1 MNVDLSNIEGKIVK
15 PQEGFQEAFVS
26 TTVDVVGGGG
36 ILAAGKAGLLDSHV
50 VTPFG
55 LRLLKDI
62 KVGDIISNPDT
73 GGQERVIQLHPI
85 QNFPFYEIKFTDGTS
100 FRCSE
105 GHLWKIRRTGKRTKK
120 YDLDGERDDWRLW
133 DTKMMYEYLQNAKKR
148 SQKFWG
154 LSIPY
159 THPIQFTRPITPTTP
174 RNIPPYILG
183 ALIGDGCVTN
193 SVIDNYHVEFCTPDE
208 FIVNKFVEYGYDMSR
223 HSIKADEA
231 CRSYRIYNKELI
243 NDLKVL
249 KLAGHSAIDKF
260 IPMFYKFATIA
271 ERKELLKGL
280 IDTDGYVDTNGH
292 IVYTTISK
300 QLAEDVAFVV
310 RSIGGRASINTKDAG
325 YKDDNGVYHKCNLAY
340 NITITTRDN
349 SEIVSLP
356 KKLERVRKLGYD
368 SDRIYYFENK
378 IESIEYIGV
387 KKGRCITVDNPSGLY
402 CVDDFIVTHNSF
414 ALVLAMAEP
423 LMTDPNFRGLIS
435 RKAIQSLKAGGG
447 FVEKFKQIFG
457 EFCSVKESDNPR
469 VSFPNGS
476 FCDLTYIDDSDMVR
490 LRERAKGWEYDVIGI
505 DEMTEM
511 SFECF
516 TYIMTRNRGNS
527 KTFTGKVFF
536 TLNPKRSH
544 WTREFLDWYIG
555 VDGFIRPDRDGK
567 VRYFYINGSTVKDV
581 VWGNSKEEVYRKCQ
595 TDIDRKLRAVGG
607 NYSYKNLIK
616 SFVFYQGRLSENK
629 AMLDG
634 NPDYIGSVAASGG
647 KMAQALLE
655 GNFNVDPEEEDYI
668 PIPGQLARAVFTNDP
683 KVNADK
689 WVTVDLADFGKNN
702 LVALAWNGFH
712 VVDIMILMKTTPR
725 DNAKNVQ
732 IFAQNN
738 GVAEAHIIYD
748 GTSARYFGDYVPDA
762 ICYLSSRKSFGMY
775 ANQAPTVKDMCYLR
789 LTKMIENGDITFDE
803 KIGNQ
808 NYVRQDLKHACSVEN
823 EFLEECSVVRFK
835 ELPNG
840 GRKLLSKKE
849 MNAKLG
855 KDRSMD
861 LLDPCAM
868 RMYPCSNVPY
878 GEEMEQ
884 GFRNAEEE
892 DFDGQGEYSNA
903 ESMNVYDDKNW
914 Y

>member
-36 ILAAGKAGLLDSHV
+36 ILAAGKLQPLDSKVLTPSGFVEMRDIKVGGKV
-50 VTPFG
+50 VTPFDGVANVTAIFPQGIKDVYEFVLSDGRKCECG
-55 LRLLKDI
+55 L
-62 KVGDIISNPDT
+62 
-73 GGQERVIQLHPI
+73 E
-85 QNFPFYEIKFTDGTS
+85 
-100 FRCSE
+100 
-105 GHLWKIRRTGKRTKK
+105 HLWTVFTEYPKSVCPQNEIEGSITVQTKYLIENMAKGKTYYVPNAILEDDK
-120 YDLDGERDDWRLW
+120 YPF
-133 DTKMMYEYLQNAKKR
+133 
-148 SQKFWG
+148 S
-154 LSIPY
+154 Y
-159 THPIQFTRPITPTTP
+159 TRNEIATR
-174 RNIPPYILG
+174 
-183 ALIGDGCVTN
+183 
-193 SVIDNYHVEFCTPDE
+193 
-208 FIVNKFVEYGYDMSR
+208 
-223 HSIKADEA
+223 
-231 CRSYRIYNKELI
+231 
-243 NDLKVL
+243 
-249 KLAGHSAIDKF
+249 
-260 IPMFYKFATIA
+260 
-271 ERKELLKGL
+271 
-280 IDTDGYVDTNGH
+280 
-292 IVYTTISK
+292 
-300 QLAEDVAFVV
+300 
-310 RSIGGRASINTKDAG
+310 
-325 YKDDNGVYHKCNLAY
+325 
-340 NITITTRDN
+340 
-349 SEIVSLP
+349 
-356 KKLERVRKLGYD
+356 
-368 SDRIYYFENK
+368 
-378 IESIEYIGV
+378 IEYI
-387 KKGRCITVDNPSGLY
+387 KKVRRAECQCILVDDDKHLY
-402 CVDDFIVTHNSF
+402 ITDDFIVTHNSF

-903 ESMNVYDDKNW
+903 DSMNVFDDKNW

>member
-15 PQEGFQEAFVS
+15 PFGGFQEAF
-26 TTVDVVGGGG
+26 TTAQADVVWGVGQLGS
-36 ILAAGKAGLLDSHV
+36 GKLQPLDSKVLTPSGYVEMRDIKVGSKV
-50 VTPFG
+50 VTPFDGIANVTAIFPQGVQDVYELTTIDGRKCECG
-55 LRLLKDI
+55 LDHLWTVRTPKQIHKHRKDPQKWDWYKTLTTKDI
-62 KVGDIISNPDT
+62 
-73 GGQERVIQLHPI
+73 
-85 QNFPFYEIKFTDGTS
+85 IKGME
-100 FRCSE
+100 E
-105 GHLWKIRRTGKRTKK
+105 GRRFF
-120 YDLDGERDDWRLW
+120 LPVN
-133 DTKMMYEYLQNAKKR
+133 NAIEFEEKE
-148 SQKFWG
+148 
-154 LSIPY
+154 LP
-159 THPIQFTRPITPTTP
+159 
-174 RNIPPYILG
+174 IPPYVLG
-183 ALIGDGCVTN
+183 VLIGDGCLTN
-193 SVIDNYHVEFCTPDE
+193 FRGERAFKISNTEEDIIQKVAKLTDTTRVYYQSSCYTKYFYTPHHKEYKDYLTAVGLATYSYH
-208 FIVNKFVEYGYDMSR
+208 
-223 HSIKADEA
+223 
-231 CRSYRIYNKELI
+231 
-243 NDLKVL
+243 
-249 KLAGHSAIDKF
+249 KF
-260 IPMFYKFATIA
+260 IPQEYLHSSIKQ
-271 ERKELLKGL
+271 RRELLAGL
-280 IDTDGYVDTNGH
+280 IDTDGSVDPIKNCFSFSTTSERLKDDFLWLCRSLGYNCS
-292 IVYTTISK
+292 VSVDKRSDKYTLGVSY
-300 QLAEDVAFVV
+300 
-310 RSIGGRASINTKDAG
+310 SIGIHTDDIIFTSNKHWSRFNKERNATRCYGRTNDHTRIISIKKVRRAECQCILV
-325 YKDDNGVYHKCNLAY
+325 DDDKHLY
-340 NITITTRDN
+340 IT
-349 SEIVSLP
+349 
-356 KKLERVRKLGYD
+356 
-368 SDRIYYFENK
+368 
-378 IESIEYIGV
+378 
-387 KKGRCITVDNPSGLY
+387 
-402 CVDDFIVTHNSF
+402 DDFIVTHNSYG
-414 ALVLAMAEP
+414 LVLSMAEP
-423 LMTDPNFRGLIS
+423 LMTDADFRGLIS

-457 EFCSVKESDNPR
+457 DFCSVKESDNPR
-469 VSFPNGS
+469 ISFPNGS

-490 LRERAKGWEYDVIGI
+490 LRERAKGWEYDVIAI
-505 DEMTEM
+505 DEITEM

-516 TYIMTRNRGNS
+516 MYLMTRNRGNS
-527 KTFTGKVFF
+527 KTFSGHMFA

-544 WTREFLDWYIG
+544 WSRDFLDWYILPSG
-555 VDGFIRPDRDGK
+555 YVNPERAGR
-567 VRYFYINGSTVKDV
+567 VRYFYLNGSTVKDV

-607 NYSYKNLIK
+607 RFKWQNMIK
-616 SFVFYQGRLSENK
+616 SFVFHEGRMSENETLK
-629 AMLDG
+629 D
-634 NPDYIGSVAASGG
+634 DYIGSAVASGG
-647 KMAQALLE
+647 KMAQALVE
-655 GNFNVDPEEEDYI
+655 ANFNVDPEEEDYI

-892 DFDGQGEYSNA
+892 DFDGQGEHSNV

>member
-36 ILAAGKAGLLDSHV
+36 ILAAGKEQPLDSQVLTPNGFMKMRDIKVGGKV
-50 VTPFG
+50 VTPFDGIANVTAIFPQGIKDVYEFVLSDGRKCECG
-55 LRLLKDI
+55 L
-62 KVGDIISNPDT
+62 
-73 GGQERVIQLHPI
+73 E
-85 QNFPFYEIKFTDGTS
+85 
-100 FRCSE
+100 
-105 GHLWKIRRTGKRTKK
+105 HLWTVFTEYPKSVCPQNEIEGSITVQTKYLIENMAKGKTYYVPNAILEDDK
-120 YDLDGERDDWRLW
+120 YPF
-133 DTKMMYEYLQNAKKR
+133 
-148 SQKFWG
+148 S
-154 LSIPY
+154 Y
-159 THPIQFTRPITPTTP
+159 TRNEIATR
-174 RNIPPYILG
+174 
-183 ALIGDGCVTN
+183 
-193 SVIDNYHVEFCTPDE
+193 
-208 FIVNKFVEYGYDMSR
+208 
-223 HSIKADEA
+223 
-231 CRSYRIYNKELI
+231 
-243 NDLKVL
+243 
-249 KLAGHSAIDKF
+249 
-260 IPMFYKFATIA
+260 
-271 ERKELLKGL
+271 
-280 IDTDGYVDTNGH
+280 
-292 IVYTTISK
+292 
-300 QLAEDVAFVV
+300 
-310 RSIGGRASINTKDAG
+310 
-325 YKDDNGVYHKCNLAY
+325 
-340 NITITTRDN
+340 
-349 SEIVSLP
+349 
-356 KKLERVRKLGYD
+356 
-368 SDRIYYFENK
+368 
-378 IESIEYIGV
+378 IEYI
-387 KKGRCITVDNPSGLY
+387 KKVRRAECQCILVDDDKHLY
-402 CVDDFIVTHNSF
+402 ITDDFIVTHNSF

-892 DFDGQGEYSNA
+892 DFDGQGEDSNA

-914 Y
+914 

>member
-36 ILAAGKAGLLDSHV
+36 ILAAGKEQPLDSQVLTPNGFMKMRDIKVGSKV
-50 VTPFG
+50 VTPFDSIANVTAIFPQGIKDVYEFVLSDGRKCECG
-55 LRLLKDI
+55 LEHLWTVFTEYPKS
-62 KVGDIISNPDT
+62 VCS
-73 GGQERVIQLHPI
+73 
-85 QNFPFYEIKFTDGTS
+85 QNEIKGSITVQTKYLI
-100 FRCSE
+100 E
-105 GHLWKIRRTGKRTKK
+105 NMAKGKT
-120 YDLDGERDDWRLW
+120 Y
-133 DTKMMYEYLQNAKKR
+133 YVPNA
-148 SQKFWG
+148 
-154 LSIPY
+154 
-159 THPIQFTRPITPTTP
+159 
-174 RNIPPYILG
+174 IL
-183 ALIGDGCVTN
+183 
-193 SVIDNYHVEFCTPDE
+193 E
-208 FIVNKFVEYGYDMSR
+208 
-223 HSIKADEA
+223 
-231 CRSYRIYNKELI
+231 NKEYPFSYTRNEI
-243 NDLKVL
+243 
-249 KLAGHSAIDKF
+249 
-260 IPMFYKFATIA
+260 AT
-271 ERKELLKGL
+271 R
-280 IDTDGYVDTNGH
+280 
-292 IVYTTISK
+292 
-300 QLAEDVAFVV
+300 
-310 RSIGGRASINTKDAG
+310 
-325 YKDDNGVYHKCNLAY
+325 
-340 NITITTRDN
+340 
-349 SEIVSLP
+349 
-356 KKLERVRKLGYD
+356 
-368 SDRIYYFENK
+368 
-378 IESIEYIGV
+378 IEYI
-387 KKGRCITVDNPSGLY
+387 KKVRRAECQCILVDDDKHLY
-402 CVDDFIVTHNSF
+402 ITDDFIVTHNSF

-892 DFDGQGEYSNA
+892 DFDGQGEYSNV

>member
-15 PQEGFQEAFVS
+15 PFGGFQEAF
-26 TTVDVVGGGG
+26 TTAQADVVWGVGQLGS
-36 ILAAGKAGLLDSHV
+36 GKLQPLDSKVLTPSGYVEMRDIKVGSKV
-50 VTPFG
+50 VTPFDGIANVTAIFPQGVQDVYELTTIDGRKCECG
-55 LRLLKDI
+55 LDHLWTVRTPKQIHKHRKDPQKWDWYKTLTTKDI
-62 KVGDIISNPDT
+62 
-73 GGQERVIQLHPI
+73 
-85 QNFPFYEIKFTDGTS
+85 IKGME
-100 FRCSE
+100 E
-105 GHLWKIRRTGKRTKK
+105 GRKFFLPVN
-120 YDLDGERDDWRLW
+120 
-133 DTKMMYEYLQNAKKR
+133 NAIEFEEKE
-148 SQKFWG
+148 
-154 LSIPY
+154 LP
-159 THPIQFTRPITPTTP
+159 
-174 RNIPPYILG
+174 IPPYVLG
-183 ALIGDGCVTN
+183 VLIGDGCLTN
-193 SVIDNYHVEFCTPDE
+193 FRGERAIKISNTEEDIIQKVAKLTDTTRVYYQSSCYTKCFYTPHHKEYKDYLTAVGLATYSYH
-208 FIVNKFVEYGYDMSR
+208 
-223 HSIKADEA
+223 
-231 CRSYRIYNKELI
+231 
-243 NDLKVL
+243 
-249 KLAGHSAIDKF
+249 KF
-260 IPMFYKFATIA
+260 IPQEYLHSSIKQ
-271 ERKELLKGL
+271 RRELLAGL
-280 IDTDGYVDTNGH
+280 IDTDGSVDPIKNCFSFS
-292 IVYTTISK
+292 TTSER
-300 QLAEDVAFVV
+300 L
-310 RSIGGRASINTKDAG
+310 
-325 YKDDNGVYHKCNLAY
+325 KDDFLWLC
-340 NITITTRDN
+340 R
-349 SEIVSLP
+349 S
-356 KKLERVRKLGYD
+356 LGYNCHVSVD
-368 SDRIYYFENK
+368 KRSHKYTSGVSYDIGIHTDDIIFTSNKHWSRYNKERNATRCYGRTNDHTRIT
-378 IESIEYIGV
+378 SIKKVRRAECQCILVDDDKHLYI
-387 KKGRCITVDNPSGLY
+387 T
-402 CVDDFIVTHNSF
+402 DDFIVTHNSYG
-414 ALVLAMAEP
+414 LVLSMAEP
-423 LMTDPNFRGLIS
+423 LMTDADFRGLIS

-457 EFCSVKESDNPR
+457 DFCSVKESDNPR
-469 VSFPNGS
+469 ISFPNGS

-490 LRERAKGWEYDVIGI
+490 LRERAKGWEYDVIAI
-505 DEMTEM
+505 DEITEM

-516 TYIMTRNRGNS
+516 MYLMTRNRGNS
-527 KTFTGKVFF
+527 KTFSGHMFA

-544 WTREFLDWYIG
+544 WSRDFLDWYILPSG
-555 VDGFIRPDRDGK
+555 YVNPERAGR
-567 VRYFYINGSTVKDV
+567 VRYFYLNGSTVKDV

-607 NYSYKNLIK
+607 RFKWQNMIK
-616 SFVFYQGRLSENK
+616 SFVFHEGRMSENETLK
-629 AMLDG
+629 D
-634 NPDYIGSVAASGG
+634 DYIGSAVASGG
-647 KMAQALLE
+647 KMAQALVE
-655 GNFNVDPEEEDYI
+655 ANFNVDPEEEDYI

-884 GFRNAEEE
+884 GFRNAKEE

-903 ESMNVYDDKNW
+903 ESMNVFDDKNW

>member
-36 ILAAGKAGLLDSHV
+36 ILAAGKQQPLDSKVLTPSGFVEMRDIKVGGKV
-50 VTPFG
+50 VTPFDGIANVTAIFPQGIKDVYEFVLSDGRKCECG
-55 LRLLKDI
+55 L
-62 KVGDIISNPDT
+62 
-73 GGQERVIQLHPI
+73 E
-85 QNFPFYEIKFTDGTS
+85 
-100 FRCSE
+100 
-105 GHLWKIRRTGKRTKK
+105 HLWTVFTEYPKSVCPKNEIEGSITVQTKYLIENMAKGKTYYVPNAILEDDK
-120 YDLDGERDDWRLW
+120 YPF
-133 DTKMMYEYLQNAKKR
+133 
-148 SQKFWG
+148 S
-154 LSIPY
+154 Y
-159 THPIQFTRPITPTTP
+159 TRNEIATR
-174 RNIPPYILG
+174 
-183 ALIGDGCVTN
+183 
-193 SVIDNYHVEFCTPDE
+193 
-208 FIVNKFVEYGYDMSR
+208 
-223 HSIKADEA
+223 
-231 CRSYRIYNKELI
+231 
-243 NDLKVL
+243 
-249 KLAGHSAIDKF
+249 
-260 IPMFYKFATIA
+260 
-271 ERKELLKGL
+271 
-280 IDTDGYVDTNGH
+280 
-292 IVYTTISK
+292 
-300 QLAEDVAFVV
+300 
-310 RSIGGRASINTKDAG
+310 
-325 YKDDNGVYHKCNLAY
+325 
-340 NITITTRDN
+340 
-349 SEIVSLP
+349 
-356 KKLERVRKLGYD
+356 
-368 SDRIYYFENK
+368 
-378 IESIEYIGV
+378 IEYI
-387 KKGRCITVDNPSGLY
+387 KKVRRAECQCILVDNDKHLY
-402 CVDDFIVTHNSF
+402 ITDDFIVTHNSF

-712 VVDIMILMKTTPR
+712 VVDIMILMKITPR

-903 ESMNVYDDKNW
+903 DSMNVFDDKNW

>member
-36 ILAAGKAGLLDSHV
+36 ILAAGKEQPLDSQILTPNGFMKMRDIKVGGKV
-50 VTPFG
+50 VTPFDGIANVTAIFPQGIKDVYEFVLSDGRKCECG
-55 LRLLKDI
+55 L
-62 KVGDIISNPDT
+62 
-73 GGQERVIQLHPI
+73 E
-85 QNFPFYEIKFTDGTS
+85 
-100 FRCSE
+100 
-105 GHLWKIRRTGKRTKK
+105 HLWTVFTEYPKSVCPQNEIEGSITVQTKYLIENMAKGKTYYVPNAILVDKK
-120 YDLDGERDDWRLW
+120 YPFSYARNEI
-133 DTKMMYEYLQNAKKR
+133 A
-148 SQKFWG
+148 
-154 LSIPY
+154 
-159 THPIQFTRPITPTTP
+159 TR
-174 RNIPPYILG
+174 
-183 ALIGDGCVTN
+183 
-193 SVIDNYHVEFCTPDE
+193 
-208 FIVNKFVEYGYDMSR
+208 
-223 HSIKADEA
+223 
-231 CRSYRIYNKELI
+231 
-243 NDLKVL
+243 
-249 KLAGHSAIDKF
+249 
-260 IPMFYKFATIA
+260 
-271 ERKELLKGL
+271 
-280 IDTDGYVDTNGH
+280 
-292 IVYTTISK
+292 
-300 QLAEDVAFVV
+300 
-310 RSIGGRASINTKDAG
+310 
-325 YKDDNGVYHKCNLAY
+325 
-340 NITITTRDN
+340 
-349 SEIVSLP
+349 
-356 KKLERVRKLGYD
+356 
-368 SDRIYYFENK
+368 
-378 IESIEYIGV
+378 IEYI
-387 KKGRCITVDNPSGLY
+387 KKVRRAECQCILVDDDKHLY
-402 CVDDFIVTHNSF
+402 ITDDFIVTHNSF

-668 PIPGQLARAVFTNDP
+668 PIPGQSARAVFTNDP

-892 DFDGQGEYSNA
+892 DFDGQGENSNA

>member
-36 ILAAGKAGLLDSHV
+36 ILAAGKEQPLDSKV
-50 VTPFG
+50 LTPNGFMKMG
-55 LRLLKDI
+55 DI
-62 KVGDIISNPDT
+62 KVGSKIVTPFDGVANVTAI
-73 GGQERVIQLHPI
+73 
-85 QNFPFYEIKFTDGTS
+85 FPQGIKDVYEFVLSDG
-100 FRCSE
+100 RKCE
-105 GHLWKIRRTGKRTKK
+105 CGLEHLWTVFTEYPKSVCPKNEIEGSITVQTKYLIENMAKGKTYYVPNAILEDDK
-120 YDLDGERDDWRLW
+120 YPF
-133 DTKMMYEYLQNAKKR
+133 
-148 SQKFWG
+148 S
-154 LSIPY
+154 Y
-159 THPIQFTRPITPTTP
+159 TRNEIATR
-174 RNIPPYILG
+174 
-183 ALIGDGCVTN
+183 
-193 SVIDNYHVEFCTPDE
+193 
-208 FIVNKFVEYGYDMSR
+208 
-223 HSIKADEA
+223 
-231 CRSYRIYNKELI
+231 
-243 NDLKVL
+243 
-249 KLAGHSAIDKF
+249 
-260 IPMFYKFATIA
+260 
-271 ERKELLKGL
+271 
-280 IDTDGYVDTNGH
+280 
-292 IVYTTISK
+292 
-300 QLAEDVAFVV
+300 
-310 RSIGGRASINTKDAG
+310 
-325 YKDDNGVYHKCNLAY
+325 
-340 NITITTRDN
+340 
-349 SEIVSLP
+349 
-356 KKLERVRKLGYD
+356 
-368 SDRIYYFENK
+368 
-378 IESIEYIGV
+378 IEYI
-387 KKGRCITVDNPSGLY
+387 KKVRRAECQCILVDDDKHLY
-402 CVDDFIVTHNSF
+402 ITDDFIVTHNSF

-903 ESMNVYDDKNW
+903 DSMNVFDDKNW

>member
-15 PQEGFQEAFVS
+15 PFGGFQEAF
-26 TTVDVVGGGG
+26 TTAQADVVWGVGQLGS
-36 ILAAGKAGLLDSHV
+36 GKLQPLDSKVLTPSGYVEMRDIKVGSKV
-50 VTPFG
+50 VTPFDGIANVTAIFPQGIKDVYEFVLSDGRKCECG
-55 LRLLKDI
+55 L
-62 KVGDIISNPDT
+62 
-73 GGQERVIQLHPI
+73 E
-85 QNFPFYEIKFTDGTS
+85 
-100 FRCSE
+100 
-105 GHLWKIRRTGKRTKK
+105 HLWTVFTEYPKSVCPQNEIEGSITVQTKYLIENMAKGKTYYVPNAILEDKK
-120 YDLDGERDDWRLW
+120 YPF
-133 DTKMMYEYLQNAKKR
+133 
-148 SQKFWG
+148 S
-154 LSIPY
+154 Y
-159 THPIQFTRPITPTTP
+159 TRNEIATR
-174 RNIPPYILG
+174 
-183 ALIGDGCVTN
+183 
-193 SVIDNYHVEFCTPDE
+193 
-208 FIVNKFVEYGYDMSR
+208 
-223 HSIKADEA
+223 
-231 CRSYRIYNKELI
+231 
-243 NDLKVL
+243 
-249 KLAGHSAIDKF
+249 
-260 IPMFYKFATIA
+260 
-271 ERKELLKGL
+271 
-280 IDTDGYVDTNGH
+280 
-292 IVYTTISK
+292 
-300 QLAEDVAFVV
+300 
-310 RSIGGRASINTKDAG
+310 
-325 YKDDNGVYHKCNLAY
+325 
-340 NITITTRDN
+340 
-349 SEIVSLP
+349 
-356 KKLERVRKLGYD
+356 
-368 SDRIYYFENK
+368 
-378 IESIEYIGV
+378 IEYI
-387 KKGRCITVDNPSGLY
+387 KKVRRAECQCILVDDDKHLY
-402 CVDDFIVTHNSF
+402 ITDDFIVTHNSF

>member
-36 ILAAGKAGLLDSHV
+36 ILAAGKEQPLDSQILTPNGFMKMRDIKVGSKV
-50 VTPFG
+50 VTPFDGIANVTAIFPQGIKDVYEFVLSDGRKCECG
-55 LRLLKDI
+55 L
-62 KVGDIISNPDT
+62 
-73 GGQERVIQLHPI
+73 E
-85 QNFPFYEIKFTDGTS
+85 
-100 FRCSE
+100 
-105 GHLWKIRRTGKRTKK
+105 HLWTVFTEYPKSVCPQNEIEGSITVQTKYLIENMAKGKTYYVPNAILEDKK
-120 YDLDGERDDWRLW
+120 YPF
-133 DTKMMYEYLQNAKKR
+133 
-148 SQKFWG
+148 S
-154 LSIPY
+154 Y
-159 THPIQFTRPITPTTP
+159 TRNEIATR
-174 RNIPPYILG
+174 
-183 ALIGDGCVTN
+183 
-193 SVIDNYHVEFCTPDE
+193 
-208 FIVNKFVEYGYDMSR
+208 
-223 HSIKADEA
+223 
-231 CRSYRIYNKELI
+231 
-243 NDLKVL
+243 
-249 KLAGHSAIDKF
+249 
-260 IPMFYKFATIA
+260 
-271 ERKELLKGL
+271 
-280 IDTDGYVDTNGH
+280 
-292 IVYTTISK
+292 
-300 QLAEDVAFVV
+300 
-310 RSIGGRASINTKDAG
+310 
-325 YKDDNGVYHKCNLAY
+325 
-340 NITITTRDN
+340 
-349 SEIVSLP
+349 
-356 KKLERVRKLGYD
+356 
-368 SDRIYYFENK
+368 
-378 IESIEYIGV
+378 IEYI
-387 KKGRCITVDNPSGLY
+387 KKVRRAECQCILVDDDKHLY
-402 CVDDFIVTHNSF
+402 ITDDFIVTHNSF

-595 TDIDRKLRAVGG
+595 ADIDRKLRAVGG

-892 DFDGQGEYSNA
+892 DFDGQGEYSNV

>member
-36 ILAAGKAGLLDSHV
+36 ILAAGKEQPLDSQV
-50 VTPFG
+50 LTPNGFMKM
-55 LRLLKDI
+55 RDI
-62 KVGDIISNPDT
+62 KVGSKIVTPFDGVANVTAI
-73 GGQERVIQLHPI
+73 
-85 QNFPFYEIKFTDGTS
+85 FPQGIKDVYEFVLSDG
-100 FRCSE
+100 RKCE
-105 GHLWKIRRTGKRTKK
+105 CGLEHLWTVFTEYPKSVCPKNEIEGSITVQTKYLIENMAKGKTYYVPNAILEDDK
-120 YDLDGERDDWRLW
+120 YPF
-133 DTKMMYEYLQNAKKR
+133 
-148 SQKFWG
+148 S
-154 LSIPY
+154 Y
-159 THPIQFTRPITPTTP
+159 TRNEIATR
-174 RNIPPYILG
+174 
-183 ALIGDGCVTN
+183 
-193 SVIDNYHVEFCTPDE
+193 
-208 FIVNKFVEYGYDMSR
+208 
-223 HSIKADEA
+223 
-231 CRSYRIYNKELI
+231 
-243 NDLKVL
+243 
-249 KLAGHSAIDKF
+249 
-260 IPMFYKFATIA
+260 
-271 ERKELLKGL
+271 
-280 IDTDGYVDTNGH
+280 
-292 IVYTTISK
+292 
-300 QLAEDVAFVV
+300 
-310 RSIGGRASINTKDAG
+310 
-325 YKDDNGVYHKCNLAY
+325 
-340 NITITTRDN
+340 
-349 SEIVSLP
+349 
-356 KKLERVRKLGYD
+356 
-368 SDRIYYFENK
+368 
-378 IESIEYIGV
+378 IEYI
-387 KKGRCITVDNPSGLY
+387 KKVRRAECQCILVDDDKHLY
-402 CVDDFIVTHNSF
+402 ITDDFIVTHNSF

>member
-36 ILAAGKAGLLDSHV
+36 ILAAGKEQPLDSQILTPNGFMKMRDIKVGSKV
-50 VTPFG
+50 VTPFDGIANVTAIFPQGIKDVYEFVLSDGRKCECG
-55 LRLLKDI
+55 L
-62 KVGDIISNPDT
+62 
-73 GGQERVIQLHPI
+73 E
-85 QNFPFYEIKFTDGTS
+85 
-100 FRCSE
+100 
-105 GHLWKIRRTGKRTKK
+105 HLWTVFTEYPKSVCPQNEIEGSITVQTKYLIENMAKGKTYYVPNAILEDKK
-120 YDLDGERDDWRLW
+120 YPF
-133 DTKMMYEYLQNAKKR
+133 
-148 SQKFWG
+148 S
-154 LSIPY
+154 Y
-159 THPIQFTRPITPTTP
+159 TRNEIATR
-174 RNIPPYILG
+174 
-183 ALIGDGCVTN
+183 
-193 SVIDNYHVEFCTPDE
+193 
-208 FIVNKFVEYGYDMSR
+208 
-223 HSIKADEA
+223 
-231 CRSYRIYNKELI
+231 
-243 NDLKVL
+243 
-249 KLAGHSAIDKF
+249 
-260 IPMFYKFATIA
+260 
-271 ERKELLKGL
+271 
-280 IDTDGYVDTNGH
+280 
-292 IVYTTISK
+292 
-300 QLAEDVAFVV
+300 
-310 RSIGGRASINTKDAG
+310 
-325 YKDDNGVYHKCNLAY
+325 
-340 NITITTRDN
+340 
-349 SEIVSLP
+349 
-356 KKLERVRKLGYD
+356 
-368 SDRIYYFENK
+368 
-378 IESIEYIGV
+378 IEYI
-387 KKGRCITVDNPSGLY
+387 KKVRRAECQCILVDDNKHLY
-402 CVDDFIVTHNSF
+402 ITDDFIVTHNSF

-903 ESMNVYDDKNW
+903 ESINVYDDKNW

>member
-36 ILAAGKAGLLDSHV
+36 ILAAGKEQPLDSQIL
-50 VTPFG
+50 TPNGFMKM
-55 LRLLKDI
+55 RDI
-62 KVGDIISNPDT
+62 KVGSK
-73 GGQERVIQLHPI
+73 VITPFDGI
-85 QNFPFYEIKFTDGTS
+85 ANVTAIFPQGIKDVYEFVLSDG
-100 FRCSE
+100 RKCE
-105 GHLWKIRRTGKRTKK
+105 CGLEHLWTVFTEYPKSVCPQNEIEGSITVQTKYLIENMAKGKTYYVPNAILEDKK
-120 YDLDGERDDWRLW
+120 YPF
-133 DTKMMYEYLQNAKKR
+133 
-148 SQKFWG
+148 S
-154 LSIPY
+154 Y
-159 THPIQFTRPITPTTP
+159 TRNEIATR
-174 RNIPPYILG
+174 
-183 ALIGDGCVTN
+183 
-193 SVIDNYHVEFCTPDE
+193 
-208 FIVNKFVEYGYDMSR
+208 
-223 HSIKADEA
+223 
-231 CRSYRIYNKELI
+231 
-243 NDLKVL
+243 
-249 KLAGHSAIDKF
+249 
-260 IPMFYKFATIA
+260 
-271 ERKELLKGL
+271 
-280 IDTDGYVDTNGH
+280 
-292 IVYTTISK
+292 
-300 QLAEDVAFVV
+300 
-310 RSIGGRASINTKDAG
+310 
-325 YKDDNGVYHKCNLAY
+325 
-340 NITITTRDN
+340 
-349 SEIVSLP
+349 
-356 KKLERVRKLGYD
+356 
-368 SDRIYYFENK
+368 
-378 IESIEYIGV
+378 IEYI
-387 KKGRCITVDNPSGLY
+387 KKVRRAECQCILVDDDKHLY
-402 CVDDFIVTHNSF
+402 ITDDFIVTHNSF

-903 ESMNVYDDKNW
+903 ESMNVFDDKNW

>member
-36 ILAAGKAGLLDSHV
+36 ILAAGKEQPLDSQIL
-50 VTPFG
+50 TPNGFMKM
-55 LRLLKDI
+55 RDI
-62 KVGDIISNPDT
+62 KVGSK
-73 GGQERVIQLHPI
+73 VITPFDGI
-85 QNFPFYEIKFTDGTS
+85 ANVTAIFPQGIKDVYEFVLSDG
-100 FRCSE
+100 RKCE
-105 GHLWKIRRTGKRTKK
+105 CGLEHLWTVFTEYPKSVCPQNEIEGSITVQTKYLIENMAKGKTYYVPNAILEDKK
-120 YDLDGERDDWRLW
+120 YPF
-133 DTKMMYEYLQNAKKR
+133 
-148 SQKFWG
+148 S
-154 LSIPY
+154 Y
-159 THPIQFTRPITPTTP
+159 TRNEIATR
-174 RNIPPYILG
+174 
-183 ALIGDGCVTN
+183 
-193 SVIDNYHVEFCTPDE
+193 
-208 FIVNKFVEYGYDMSR
+208 
-223 HSIKADEA
+223 
-231 CRSYRIYNKELI
+231 
-243 NDLKVL
+243 
-249 KLAGHSAIDKF
+249 
-260 IPMFYKFATIA
+260 
-271 ERKELLKGL
+271 
-280 IDTDGYVDTNGH
+280 
-292 IVYTTISK
+292 
-300 QLAEDVAFVV
+300 
-310 RSIGGRASINTKDAG
+310 
-325 YKDDNGVYHKCNLAY
+325 
-340 NITITTRDN
+340 
-349 SEIVSLP
+349 
-356 KKLERVRKLGYD
+356 
-368 SDRIYYFENK
+368 
-378 IESIEYIGV
+378 IEYI
-387 KKGRCITVDNPSGLY
+387 KKVRRAECQCILVDDDKHLY
-402 CVDDFIVTHNSF
+402 ITDDFIVTHNSF

>member
-1 MNVDLSNIEGKIVK
+1 MDKSLDELYGKIIK
-15 PQEGFQEAFVS
+15 PFGGFQEAF
-26 TTVDVVGGGG
+26 TTSQVDVVWGVGQLGS
-36 ILAAGKAGLLDSHV
+36 GKLQPLDSKVLTPSGFVEMRDIKVGSEV
-50 VTPFG
+50 VTPFDGIANVTAIFPQGIKDVYEFVLSDGRKCECG
-55 LRLLKDI
+55 L
-62 KVGDIISNPDT
+62 
-73 GGQERVIQLHPI
+73 E
-85 QNFPFYEIKFTDGTS
+85 
-100 FRCSE
+100 
-105 GHLWKIRRTGKRTKK
+105 HLWTVFTEYPKSVCPKNEIEGSITVQTKYLIENMAKGKTYYVPNAILEDNK
-120 YDLDGERDDWRLW
+120 YPF
-133 DTKMMYEYLQNAKKR
+133 
-148 SQKFWG
+148 S
-154 LSIPY
+154 Y
-159 THPIQFTRPITPTTP
+159 TRNEIATR
-174 RNIPPYILG
+174 
-183 ALIGDGCVTN
+183 
-193 SVIDNYHVEFCTPDE
+193 
-208 FIVNKFVEYGYDMSR
+208 
-223 HSIKADEA
+223 
-231 CRSYRIYNKELI
+231 
-243 NDLKVL
+243 
-249 KLAGHSAIDKF
+249 
-260 IPMFYKFATIA
+260 
-271 ERKELLKGL
+271 
-280 IDTDGYVDTNGH
+280 
-292 IVYTTISK
+292 
-300 QLAEDVAFVV
+300 
-310 RSIGGRASINTKDAG
+310 
-325 YKDDNGVYHKCNLAY
+325 
-340 NITITTRDN
+340 
-349 SEIVSLP
+349 
-356 KKLERVRKLGYD
+356 
-368 SDRIYYFENK
+368 
-378 IESIEYIGV
+378 IEYI
-387 KKGRCITVDNPSGLY
+387 KKVRRAECQCILVDDDKHLY
-402 CVDDFIVTHNSF
+402 ITDDFIVTHNSYG
-414 ALVLAMAEP
+414 LVLSMAEP
-423 LMTDPNFRGLIS
+423 LMTDADFRGLIS

-457 EFCSVKESDNPR
+457 DFCSVKESDNPR
-469 VSFPNGS
+469 ISFPNGS

-903 ESMNVYDDKNW
+903 DSMNVFDDKNW

>member
-15 PQEGFQEAFVS
+15 PFGGFQEAF
-26 TTVDVVGGGG
+26 TTAQADVVWGVGQLGS
-36 ILAAGKAGLLDSHV
+36 GKLQPLDSKVLTPSGYVEMRDIKVGSKV
-50 VTPFG
+50 VTPFDGIANVTAIFPQGIKDVYEFVLSDGRKCECG
-55 LRLLKDI
+55 L
-62 KVGDIISNPDT
+62 
-73 GGQERVIQLHPI
+73 E
-85 QNFPFYEIKFTDGTS
+85 
-100 FRCSE
+100 
-105 GHLWKIRRTGKRTKK
+105 HLWTVFTEYPKSVCPQNEIEGSITVQTKYLIENMAKGKTYYVPNAILEDDK
-120 YDLDGERDDWRLW
+120 YPF
-133 DTKMMYEYLQNAKKR
+133 
-148 SQKFWG
+148 S
-154 LSIPY
+154 Y
-159 THPIQFTRPITPTTP
+159 TRNEIATR
-174 RNIPPYILG
+174 
-183 ALIGDGCVTN
+183 
-193 SVIDNYHVEFCTPDE
+193 
-208 FIVNKFVEYGYDMSR
+208 
-223 HSIKADEA
+223 
-231 CRSYRIYNKELI
+231 
-243 NDLKVL
+243 
-249 KLAGHSAIDKF
+249 
-260 IPMFYKFATIA
+260 
-271 ERKELLKGL
+271 
-280 IDTDGYVDTNGH
+280 
-292 IVYTTISK
+292 
-300 QLAEDVAFVV
+300 
-310 RSIGGRASINTKDAG
+310 
-325 YKDDNGVYHKCNLAY
+325 
-340 NITITTRDN
+340 
-349 SEIVSLP
+349 
-356 KKLERVRKLGYD
+356 
-368 SDRIYYFENK
+368 
-378 IESIEYIGV
+378 IEYI
-387 KKGRCITVDNPSGLY
+387 KKVRRAECQCILVDDDKHLY
-402 CVDDFIVTHNSF
+402 ITDDFIVTHNSF

-903 ESMNVYDDKNW
+903 DSMNVFDDKNW

>member
-36 ILAAGKAGLLDSHV
+36 ILAAGKEQPLDSQILTPNGFMKMRDIKVGSKV
-50 VTPFG
+50 VTPFDGIANVTAIFPQGIKDVYEFVLSDGRKCECG
-55 LRLLKDI
+55 L
-62 KVGDIISNPDT
+62 
-73 GGQERVIQLHPI
+73 E
-85 QNFPFYEIKFTDGTS
+85 
-100 FRCSE
+100 
-105 GHLWKIRRTGKRTKK
+105 HLWTVFTEYPKSVCPQNEIEGSITVQTKYLIENMAKGKTYYVPNAILEDKK
-120 YDLDGERDDWRLW
+120 YPF
-133 DTKMMYEYLQNAKKR
+133 
-148 SQKFWG
+148 S
-154 LSIPY
+154 Y
-159 THPIQFTRPITPTTP
+159 TRNEIATR
-174 RNIPPYILG
+174 
-183 ALIGDGCVTN
+183 
-193 SVIDNYHVEFCTPDE
+193 
-208 FIVNKFVEYGYDMSR
+208 
-223 HSIKADEA
+223 
-231 CRSYRIYNKELI
+231 
-243 NDLKVL
+243 
-249 KLAGHSAIDKF
+249 
-260 IPMFYKFATIA
+260 
-271 ERKELLKGL
+271 
-280 IDTDGYVDTNGH
+280 
-292 IVYTTISK
+292 
-300 QLAEDVAFVV
+300 
-310 RSIGGRASINTKDAG
+310 
-325 YKDDNGVYHKCNLAY
+325 
-340 NITITTRDN
+340 
-349 SEIVSLP
+349 
-356 KKLERVRKLGYD
+356 
-368 SDRIYYFENK
+368 
-378 IESIEYIGV
+378 IEYI
-387 KKGRCITVDNPSGLY
+387 KKVRRAECQCILVDDDKHLY
-402 CVDDFIVTHNSF
+402 ITDDFIVTHNSF

-884 GFRNAEEE
+884 GFRNAKEE

-903 ESMNVYDDKNW
+903 ESMNVFDDKNW

>member
-36 ILAAGKAGLLDSHV
+36 ILAAGKEQPLDSQVLTPNGFIKMRDIKVGSKV
-50 VTPFG
+50 VTPFDGIANVTAIFPQGIKDVYEFVLSDGRKCECG
-55 LRLLKDI
+55 L
-62 KVGDIISNPDT
+62 
-73 GGQERVIQLHPI
+73 E
-85 QNFPFYEIKFTDGTS
+85 
-100 FRCSE
+100 
-105 GHLWKIRRTGKRTKK
+105 HLWTVFTEYPKSVCPQNEIEGSITVQTKYLIENMAKGKTYYVPNAILEDKK
-120 YDLDGERDDWRLW
+120 YPF
-133 DTKMMYEYLQNAKKR
+133 
-148 SQKFWG
+148 S
-154 LSIPY
+154 Y
-159 THPIQFTRPITPTTP
+159 TRNEIATR
-174 RNIPPYILG
+174 
-183 ALIGDGCVTN
+183 
-193 SVIDNYHVEFCTPDE
+193 
-208 FIVNKFVEYGYDMSR
+208 
-223 HSIKADEA
+223 
-231 CRSYRIYNKELI
+231 
-243 NDLKVL
+243 
-249 KLAGHSAIDKF
+249 
-260 IPMFYKFATIA
+260 
-271 ERKELLKGL
+271 
-280 IDTDGYVDTNGH
+280 
-292 IVYTTISK
+292 
-300 QLAEDVAFVV
+300 
-310 RSIGGRASINTKDAG
+310 
-325 YKDDNGVYHKCNLAY
+325 
-340 NITITTRDN
+340 
-349 SEIVSLP
+349 
-356 KKLERVRKLGYD
+356 
-368 SDRIYYFENK
+368 
-378 IESIEYIGV
+378 IEYI
-387 KKGRCITVDNPSGLY
+387 KKVRRAECQCILVDDDKHLY
-402 CVDDFIVTHNSF
+402 ITDDFIVTHNSF

-868 RMYPCSNVPY
+868 RMYPCSNIPY

-884 GFRNAEEE
+884 GFRNAAE
-892 DFDGQGEYSNA
+892 DDDIQGEYSNA